1 MRPVRFHSLFDR
13 TVARPRALWMTL
25 VLVLLVYLPT
35 LGAIAALRLTDIP
48 GNPGNRSL
56 LAAPT
61 VIAYVLLLG
70 PILGPLES
78 AVVRSLRPIL
88 LVEDEELAR
97 IVERAATVSPWHEIA
112 AIAGGLVFA
121 VLIIGGPPGPGEAWP
136 SYVVMAT
143 GYVMLGLLGW
153 AAFLS
158 IAATRVVGTLLRLP
172 MQVDPLDREPFEAIG
187 RQSLALAL
195 TFVGGITI
203 GLIMGNYGSA
213 ALLNPRFWLLF
224 LPLSLLPVLVF
235 YLNMRPT
242 HRILSTARNR
252 ALAEVQQ
259 QLRRA
264 FPSLLEGMQK
274 GKPTGNLSLE
284 VNALVAYEKELQE
297 VSTWPYNP
305 ATLRTLAAS
314 VLFPVATLL
323 ARRVFEVYIQ

>member
-13 TVARPRALWMTL
+13 TVARRRPLWATL
-25 VLVLLVYLPT
+25 ALVLLVYFPT
-35 LGAIAALRLTDIP
+35 LAAIAALGLADLA
-48 GNPGNRSL
+48 GDPGNRSL

-61 VIAYVLLLG
+61 VVAYVLLLG
-70 PILGPLES
+70 PILGPLEA
-78 AVVRSLRPIL
+78 AVIRSLRPIL
-88 LVEDEELAR
+88 LVEDKELAS
-97 IVERAATVSPWHEIA
+97 IVERASTVSLWHEIA
-112 AIAGGLVFA
+112 AITCGLVFGA
-121 VLIIGGPPGPGEAWP
+121 LIIGGPPGPGEAWP
-136 SYVVMAT
+136 SYVFMAT

-158 IAATRVVGTLLRLP
+158 IAATRVVSTLLRLP
-172 MQVDPLDREPFEAIG
+172 MQVDPLDRGPFEAIG

-195 TFVGGITI
+195 AFVGGITI
-203 GLIMGNYGSA
+203 GLVMGSYGSA

-242 HRILSTARNR
+242 HRILSAARDR
-252 ALAEVQQ
+252 ALTGVQQ

-264 FPSLLEGMQK
+264 FPSLLERMQK
-274 GKPTGNLSLE
+274 GEPTGNLPWE